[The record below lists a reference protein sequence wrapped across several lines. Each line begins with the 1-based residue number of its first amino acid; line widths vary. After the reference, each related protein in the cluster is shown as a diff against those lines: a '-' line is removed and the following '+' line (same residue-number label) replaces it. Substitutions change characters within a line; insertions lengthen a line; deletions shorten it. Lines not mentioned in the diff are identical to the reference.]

1 MMMMATSEHSDNDH
15 AELAMSDCGDG
26 SVDGDC
32 IPDGEGVCADD
43 GDAHGDSPR
52 DRNRQSEA

>member
-1 MMMMATSEHSDNDH
+1 MTTIMLSWRKTMT
-15 AELAMSDCGDG
+15 AMSDCGDG

-52 DRNRQSEA
+52 DRTRQSEA